1 MTHGMYVYPWDL
13 EEEGAS
19 AVLPRLRDIG
29 IDAISLAVSYHA
41 GKFVRPHAP
50 QRRVYFPEDG
60 TIYFPPD
67 MSRYGLIKPL
77 PNSRVGVYDPL
88 RELARHGSDFRVTAW
103 TVGLHNTPL
112 GVAHPSLVVRNCFGD
127 PLWNS
132 LCPSAPDVRA
142 YLVALCADLAANQP
156 LAEIAIETP
165 GWQAFRHGHHHEFE
179 LIDLTPRAQILLGM
193 CFCDSCLAAASAAGI
208 EGDALRRRTVVELEQ
223 FFTDGTEPATDPG
236 TDADWRAFHALRAAT
251 VTSLVTEVRAAMPQ
265 AVGLAVVPSTQSPN
279 SLCWIEGSDLA
290 ALAKLCRL
298 EVPAYQL
305 GVAAILADAAE
316 VRAAAG
322 AEATIGYILR
332 PTYPH
337 LLSAADVRSA
347 VKGLE
352 AAGAN
357 GLAFYNYGHMR
368 LSSLDWI
375 AAALA

>member
-13 EEEGAS
+13 EEEGAG
-19 AVLPRLRDIG
+19 AVLPRLREIG

-50 QRRVYFPEDG
+50 GRRVYFPEDG

-67 MSRYGLIKPL
+67 ASRYGRIKPL
-77 PNSRVGVYDPL
+77 LNSRVGTYNPL
-88 RELARHGSDFRVTAW
+88 LKLATHGADLRVTAW
-103 TVGLHNTPL
+103 TVGLHNTAL
-112 GVAHPSLVVRNCFGD
+112 GMAHPSLVVRNCFGD
-127 PLWNS
+127 PLWNA
-132 LCPSAPDVRA
+132 LCPSHPDVRA

-165 GWQAFRHGHHHEFE
+165 GWQAYRHGHHHEFE
-179 LIDLTPRAQILLGM
+179 LIELTPRAQILLGM
-193 CFCDSCLAAASAAGI
+193 CFCDSCLAAARAAGI
-208 EGDALRRRTVVELEQ
+208 DGDALRRRTVAELEG
-223 FFTDGTEPATDPG
+223 FFTDGTEPATDPQ
-236 TDADWRAFHALRAAT
+236 TDADWRAFNAFRAAS
-251 VTSLVTEVRAAMPQ
+251 VTSLVAEVRAAMPP
-265 AVGLAVVPSTQSPN
+265 AVELAIVPSTQSPN

-290 ALAKLCRL
+290 ALAKVCRL
-298 EVPAYQL
+298 EVPAYRT

-322 AEATIGYILR
+322 AEAAIGYILR
-332 PTYPH
+332 PTYPN
-337 LLSAADVRSA
+337 LASAADVRSA

-352 AAGAN
+352 AAGAT
-357 GLAFYNYGHMR
+357 GISFYNYGHMR